1 MEDEADVCGA
11 HISIHIS
18 VHAFRID
25 SDTISHE
32 IVEASSCPN
41 ERGLRDIL
49 KNVREKYRTGIILKP
64 RREFSQDLV
73 QTPLRSIVR
82 CMFNNSTFLKV
93 ENKLKTNSSIFL
105 ERYYSSNNDNI
116 IVRLSRLDFI
126 S

>member
-1 MEDEADVCGA
+1 MEDEVDVCGA

-49 KNVREKYRTGIILKP
+49 KNVREKCIEIILKP
-64 RREFSQDLV
+64 WRKFPQDLV

-82 CMFNNSTFLKV
+82 CMFNNSKYT
-93 ENKLKTNSSIFL
+93 ENKLEKFVHFL
-105 ERYYSSNNDNI
+105 GT
-116 IVRLSRLDFI
+116 LLFA
-126 S
+126 

>member
-1 MEDEADVCGA
+1 MEDEVDVCGA

-41 ERGLRDIL
+41 ERSLRDTL
-49 KNVREKYRTGIILKP
+49 KNVREKCIEIILKP
-64 RREFSQDLV
+64 WRKFPQDLV

-82 CMFNNSTFLKV
+82 CMFNNSKCTRT
-93 ENKLKTNSSIFL
+93 NSRNSSIFL
-105 ERYYSSNNDNI
+105 ERYYSRNNDNI

>member
-18 VHAFRID
+18 MHAFRID

-82 CMFNNSTFLKV
+82 CMFNNSTFLNV
-93 ENKLKTNSSIFL
+93 REQTQDELVHFL
-105 ERYYSSNNDNI
+105 GTLLFE
-116 IVRLSRLDFI
+116 
-126 S
+126 